1 MGRMTQSPVGRRERK
16 KAATRQ
22 ALADAALR
30 LFLERGFDQVGVKE
44 IADAADVST
53 TTLFKHFP
61 SKEALVFDQ
70 EADHEAGLVA
80 AVRDRPPGQSIP
92 QALRAQLGR
101 RYIDPV
107 EQPVFAD
114 FLALIRTTPALREYE
129 LRMARRHERTLAA
142 AIAADIG
149 AAPDDVGCATLA
161 RLTLEAFD
169 IAHGYDDPVAVL
181 DRIFDLIERG
191 WTATLGRE

>member
-1 MGRMTQSPVGRRERK
+1 MTQSPVGRRERK

-61 SKEALVFDQ
+61 SKEALVFDE
-70 EADHEAGLVA
+70 EADHEAVMVA
-80 AVRDRPPGQSIP
+80 CVRDRPHGQSIP
-92 QALRAQLGR
+92 QALRGHFGQ

-107 EQPVFAD
+107 QHPLMAD
-114 FLALIRTTPALREYE
+114 FLALIRSTPALREFE
-129 LRMARRHERTLAA
+129 LRMARRHERALAA
-142 AIAADIG
+142 AVAAEIG
-149 AAPDDVGCATLA
+149 AAPDDVACVTLA

-169 IAHGYDDPVAVL
+169 IAHGYDDPPAAL
-181 DRIFDLIERG
+181 DRIFDLIDRG
-191 WTATLGRE
+191 WTATTT

>member
-22 ALADAALR
+22 AIADAALR

-61 SKEALVFDQ
+61 SKEALVFD
-70 EADHEAGLVA
+70 EAADHEAALVGC
-80 AVRDRPPGQSIP
+80 VRDRPAGRSIP
-92 QALRAQLGR
+92 QALRAELGR

-107 EQPVFAD
+107 LHPELLA
-114 FLALIRTTPALREYE
+114 FLTLVRTTPALREYE
-129 LRMARRHERTLAA
+129 ARLWRRHETALAA
-142 AIAADIG
+142 AIAGEIG
-149 AAPDDVGCATLA
+149 AAPDDVACATLA
-161 RLTLEAFD
+161 RLTLDAFD
-169 IAHGYDDPVAVL
+169 LAKGYDDAAAAL
-181 DRIFDLIERG
+181 DRIFEVIERG
-191 WTATLGRE
+191 WSAVEDRG